1 MKGLPSDSRFYQAL
15 GMAIDL
21 VVLNLAMVVT
31 GLPVVTG
38 GAALVAGL
46 LVCLRMVRGDAV
58 RPIRDFLAAFG
69 RAFLPAT
76 LVWLAG
82 LGLAGLLAWEWVVA
96 GRLVSPVAAAVTR
109 GLVLLGGLLLGLA
122 GVWFWPLLARRALQ
136 DEPIGVAEVVPL
148 LQTALLAGLKHL
160 PRSLAALLV
169 VLVPPL
175 LGLVS
180 AEIGARMLL
189 WFALIGCGLAAYLVV
204 LLLQFRPQGLV
215 AVQTRSLA

>member
-21 VVLNLAMVVT
+21 VALNLAMVVT

-58 RPIRDFLAAFG
+58 RPIRDFLAAFR

-204 LLLQFRPQGLV
+204 LLLHVPLGI
-215 AVQTRSLA
+215 QTRPAEDD

>member
-189 WFALIGCGLAAYLVV
+189 WFAIIGCGLSAYLVV
-204 LLLQFRPQGLV
+204 LLLHVPLGI
-215 AVQTRSLA
+215 QTRPDEDG

>member
-82 LGLAGLLAWEWVVA
+82 LGLAGLLAWEWVGV

-122 GVWFWPLLARRALQ
+122 GVWFWPLLSRRALQ

-148 LQTALLAGLKHL
+148 LQTALPAGLKHL

-204 LLLQFRPQGLV
+204 LLLHVPLGI
-215 AVQTRSLA
+215 QTRPAEDD

>member
-148 LQTALLAGLKHL
+148 LQTALPAGLKHL

-204 LLLQFRPQGLV
+204 LLLHVPLGI
-215 AVQTRSLA
+215 QTRPAEDD

>member
-69 RAFLPAT
+69 RAILPAT

-148 LQTALLAGLKHL
+148 LQTALPAGLKHL

-204 LLLQFRPQGLV
+204 LLLHVPLGI
-215 AVQTRSLA
+215 QTRPAEDD

>member
-21 VVLNLAMVVT
+21 VALNLAMVVT

-46 LVCLRMVRGDAV
+46 LVCLRMVSGVAV

-109 GLVLLGGLLLGLA
+109 CLVLLGGLLLGLA

-148 LQTALLAGLKHL
+148 LQTALLASLKHL

-204 LLLQFRPQGLV
+204 LLLHVPLGI
-215 AVQTRSLA
+215 QTRPAEDD

>member
-189 WFALIGCGLAAYLVV
+189 WFAIIGCGLSAYLVV
-204 LLLQFRPQGLV
+204 LLLHVPLGI
-215 AVQTRSLA
+215 QTRPAEDD

>member
-46 LVCLRMVRGDAV
+46 LVCLRMVSGVAV

-204 LLLQFRPQGLV
+204 LLLHVPLGI
-215 AVQTRSLA
+215 QTRPAEDD

>member
-1 MKGLPSDSRFYQAL
+1 MKGLPSDSRLYQVL

-21 VVLNLAMVVT
+21 VALNLALVVS

-38 GAALVAGL
+38 GAAQVAGL

-96 GRLVSPVAAAVTR
+96 GRLVSPTAAAVTR

-122 GVWFWPLLARRALQ
+122 GIWFWALLARRALQ
-136 DEPIGVAEVVPL
+136 DEPIGLAEVVPL

-189 WFALIGCGLAAYLVV
+189 WFAIIGCGLSAYLVV
-204 LLLQFRPQGLV
+204 LLLHVPLGI
-215 AVQTRSLA
+215 QTRPDEDD

>member
-46 LVCLRMVRGDAV
+46 LVCLRMVSGDAV

-204 LLLQFRPQGLV
+204 LLLHVPLGI
-215 AVQTRSLA
+215 QTRPDEDG

>member
-21 VVLNLAMVVT
+21 VALNLAMVVT

-58 RPIRDFLAAFG
+58 RPIQDFLAAFG

-189 WFALIGCGLAAYLVV
+189 WFAIIGCGLSAYLVV
-204 LLLQFRPQGLV
+204 LLLHVPLGI
-215 AVQTRSLA
+215 QTRPDEDG

>member
-82 LGLAGLLAWEWVVA
+82 LGWAGLLAWEWVVA

-204 LLLQFRPQGLV
+204 LLLHVPLGI
-215 AVQTRSLA
+215 QTRPAEDD

>member
-189 WFALIGCGLAAYLVV
+189 WFALIGCGLSAYLVV
-204 LLLQFRPQGLV
+204 LLLHVPLGI
-215 AVQTRSLA
+215 QTRPAEDD

>member
-69 RAFLPAT
+69 RAFLPAS

-96 GRLVSPVAAAVTR
+96 GRLISPVAAAVTR

-204 LLLQFRPQGLV
+204 LLLHVPLGI
-215 AVQTRSLA
+215 QTRPAEDD